1 LGKVGSILSTKKDE
15 KLWARIFTPW
25 KTCVY
30 FSSEFESC
38 KRISKG
44 YRYKVLNDGP
54 CRKNECSFL
63 GEELI

>member
-44 YRYKVLNDGP
+44 YRYKVLMMALVGRMSVP
-54 CRKNECSFL
+54 SLERS
-63 GEELI
+63 